1 MAKYPNFGYRGMPVI
16 PIAWVAVCAVLIV
29 GQFSVGTAIVLGIV
43 LTIVFFASDDVK
55 TTNLTSI
62 PLGLFALIIALIVG
76 N

>member
-16 PIAWVAVCAVLIV
+16 PIAWIAVCAVLIV

-55 TTNLTSI
+55 TTNLASI
-62 PLGLFALIIALIVG
+62 PLGLFALIIALIIG

>member
-29 GQFSVGTAIVLGIV
+29 GSFSFGTAFVLGIV
-43 LTIVFFASDDVK
+43 LTVVFFSSDDVDI
-55 TTNLTSI
+55 TNRAAI
-62 PLGLFALIIALIVG
+62 PLGLIALIIAIIVG